1 MFMPLTSP
9 FTKTCAS
16 GRSSSWI
23 WRASSVTD
31 QGRRASSGFSIEA
44 SLRLSR
50 NGPLGRAVARRGQL
64 GAQPGNVAPE
74 LIGHPVEGDE
84 SLVDLPED
92 AVLGALQAVEAVGQ
106 HR

>member
-1 MFMPLTSP
+1 MPLAP
-9 FTKTCAS
+9 HFTKTCAS

-50 NGPLGRAVARRGQL
+50 NGPLRRAVARRGQL

-74 LIGHPVEGDE
+74 LIGRPAEGGE

-92 AVLGALQAVEAVGQ
+92 AARGGLQAVEAVGPQ
-106 HR
+106 R